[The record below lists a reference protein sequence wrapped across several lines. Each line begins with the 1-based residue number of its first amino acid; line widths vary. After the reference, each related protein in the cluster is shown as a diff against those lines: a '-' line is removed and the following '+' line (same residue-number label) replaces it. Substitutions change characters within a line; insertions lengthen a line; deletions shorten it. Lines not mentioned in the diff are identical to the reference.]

1 MKCLFQSAISFV
13 MGEIVVECH
22 GGHAA
27 EEEKGILV
35 AQEYDQIL
43 S

>member
-1 MKCLFQSAISFV
+1 MKCLFQSVISFV
-13 MGEIVVECH
+13 MGEIVVGCH
-22 GGHAA
+22 GGHIA